1 MNEVARGFQW
11 LRATLTASSALT
23 SAAPGG
29 VWQGMAPTGTTAPYV
44 VMTYQGGADVAG
56 VAGIRIMVSGLW
68 QVVAYAPAS
77 ASTALAAAAD
87 AIDAALQRQH
97 GQAGTDAVTSAC
109 VREQPLALD
118 EVRPDGAQWSRLG
131 GLYRLQV
138 YAL

>member
-11 LRATLTASSALT
+11 LRSQLTASSALT
-23 SAAPGG
+23 TAAPGG
-29 VWQGMAPTGTTAPYV
+29 VWQGVAPTNTAAPFV
-44 VMTYQGGADVAG
+44 VMTFQGGADVMA
-56 VAGIRIMVSGLW
+56 VAGQRIMISGLW

-77 ASTALAAAAD
+77 QDTALAAAAD
-87 AIDAALQRQH
+87 AIDAALQRQR
-97 GQAGTDAVTSAC
+97 GAAGSDAITSSC

-118 EVRPDGAQWSRLG
+118 EVRGDGTLWSRLG